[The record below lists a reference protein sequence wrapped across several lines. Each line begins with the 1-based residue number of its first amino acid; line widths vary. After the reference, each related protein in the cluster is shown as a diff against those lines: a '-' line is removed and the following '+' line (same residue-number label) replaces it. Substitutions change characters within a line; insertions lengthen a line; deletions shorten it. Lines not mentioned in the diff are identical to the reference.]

1 VPPLTYLLPDGTIPV
16 LVSAD
21 TPDLMHDEAAALL
34 SYATDH
40 PEVAPKAIADMLF
53 RTRIAR
59 RHRALAMVANR
70 DELLGVLRAVL
81 DGREH
86 PSLIRTDAAAAAHRL
101 AYVFPGQG
109 VQRPGM
115 GRLFYDSIPTFR
127 AEVDRCAEAFATR
140 LGESPLDYLLD
151 EHLSAED
158 NAGTVQPA
166 LFTQMAGLAAM
177 WRSFGIAP
185 YTTIGHSQGEI
196 AAAYV
201 SGMITLADAVSV
213 VGIRARAADEFGSGD
228 YAVAV
233 VAADRDTC
241 EDLLARCPG
250 WAQLSVINSPSMVGI
265 SGDRAT
271 VQDIVDTLGERGTFA
286 RVIRVQYPA
295 HTSLINGLADKV
307 RAATQRDLQ
316 NPKFLETDIGCLGT
330 TLGGPITQDL
340 AVDQYWFWNLRNT
353 VRFDKAIAAALPL
366 GIDTF
371 VELAEHPTLQLA
383 IEENLAAMPEEDER
397 ATMVVG
403 TSTRTATDLGE
414 FTRNLALLAVHDLDY
429 PWECLGAEP
438 DGPTPL
444 PLLDFPNTRMNE
456 TRLWQRY
463 RPVLPQTPTA
473 TSIAAAA
480 EPAPESVA
488 ETTPAR
494 LFVEEWVRLSQRS
507 LVPPRAIGIVD
518 HMGACA
524 ELATA
529 LCLAAA
535 DVGATAH
542 LISDESSRIRNDF
555 NTLAILLPQSP
566 KLDDCAAAAEVA
578 SFFSNRTWWP
588 GLTDAITDCW
598 LVTVGGEAVVAD
610 DAPPDLVHA
619 AASAGFR
626 SIGAQHLGIAFRHL
640 DLLAAPTTSE
650 SANAILTALHT
661 SEESELAFRNGG
673 LYAKRLAEGA
683 TSVADYNEKP
693 LEHVLI
699 TGGTGHLGL
708 EFCDHFAHRARQI
721 TLLSRSGETAAAT
734 DRLRQ
739 IRSATPTQILVT
751 KCDIGD
757 RAAVSQL
764 AEQCQDAPAD
774 LIIHSAMDY
783 SDIELE
789 DITPEK
795 VEKALR
801 AKVVG
806 IWQIMEAFPRA
817 DGCRV
822 ILCSSTAATIGGR
835 GQVVYAAANRMLDAM
850 AHRLR
855 ADGLDCVSVQWG
867 QWTVHLD
874 LGASGRAKLAGT
886 GIVPMS
892 PADALALG
900 MSRLGGNA
908 IVAAVDLARARS
920 ALAILGYGPLV
931 SKLTSPVVATRPLVQ
946 ETNLSQRFIKLL
958 AAAIGVDNPDAIDTT
973 VPMVAIG
980 LDSLQALEFRR
991 RVKVEFKHDLNVAD
1005 ILGGASVADVLAQL
1019 GSQSQGSRQRS
1030 PGLVAA
1036 AERKA
1041 LVEPSDV
1048 FQRAQQV
1055 ADEVIPSTMDMDRL
1069 RSARADLDLV
1079 GMRAMMNTLYPALS
1093 DKAAHTAENIA
1104 TQLEFTPRHQWLLKR
1119 WLGVL
1124 TAHGHLDLDPD
1135 GGYRLLHPVPD
1146 PRYADFFSLSADLG
1160 YPRSLT
1166 VFMQSCNEHLTEL
1179 AQDRIRVQELLFE
1192 DGEMVTAV
1200 AGYRDNVIG
1209 QYLNRVAR
1217 EIIADFVAVLKH
1229 DRSPVRILELGAGT
1243 GATTDDVI
1251 AGLYGMPVDYH
1262 FTDVSKFFLRAA
1274 QERFAEYPQIRYG
1287 ILDLN
1292 TDLRQ
1297 HSRYDIVLATNVLHN
1312 ALHIGQTL
1320 RQLQEI
1326 INPGG
1331 AIVFIETCKANYQL
1345 LTSMKFLMSPNPG
1358 QQHPGQSDIRAGAR
1372 IFLTEDEW
1380 LDQLSAS
1387 GFAPLPVLPAADHPL
1402 RVLDQRIFAA
1412 VHKQ

>member
-1 VPPLTYLLPDGTIPV
+1 
-16 LVSAD
+16 
-21 TPDLMHDEAAALL
+21 
-34 SYATDH
+34 
-40 PEVAPKAIADMLF
+40 
-53 RTRIAR
+53 
-59 RHRALAMVANR
+59 
-70 DELLGVLRAVL
+70 
-81 DGREH
+81 
-86 PSLIRTDAAAAAHRL
+86 
-101 AYVFPGQG
+101 
-109 VQRPGM
+109 
-115 GRLFYDSIPTFR
+115 
-127 AEVDRCAEAFATR
+127 
-140 LGESPLDYLLD
+140 
-151 EHLSAED
+151 
-158 NAGTVQPA
+158 
-166 LFTQMAGLAAM
+166 
-177 WRSFGIAP
+177 
-185 YTTIGHSQGEI
+185 
-196 AAAYV
+196 
-201 SGMITLADAVSV
+201 
-213 VGIRARAADEFGSGD
+213 
-228 YAVAV
+228 
-233 VAADRDTC
+233 
-241 EDLLARCPG
+241 
-250 WAQLSVINSPSMVGI
+250 VI
-265 SGDRAT
+265 
-271 VQDIVDTLGERGTFA
+271 
-286 RVIRVQYPA
+286 
-295 HTSLINGLADKV
+295 
-307 RAATQRDLQ
+307 
-316 NPKFLETDIGCLGT
+316 
-330 TLGGPITQDL
+330 
-340 AVDQYWFWNLRNT
+340 
-353 VRFDKAIAAALPL
+353 
-366 GIDTF
+366 
-371 VELAEHPTLQLA
+371 
-383 IEENLAAMPEEDER
+383 
-397 ATMVVG
+397 G
-403 TSTRTATDLGE
+403 TSNRTATDLGE

-438 DGPTPL
+438 DGPAPL

-463 RPVLPQTPTA
+463 RPALPQTATA
-473 TSIAAAA
+473 TSVALAA
-480 EPAPESVA
+480 EPARESVA

-518 HMGACA
+518 HTGACA

-529 LCLAAA
+529 LCQAAS

-542 LISDESSRIRNDF
+542 LIGDESAGIRSDF

-566 KLDDCAAAAEVA
+566 TLDDGAAAAEVA
-578 SFFSNRTWWP
+578 TFFSNRTWWP
-588 GLTDAITDCW
+588 GLNDAISDCW

-610 DAPPDLVHA
+610 DAPPDPVHA

-626 SIGAQHLGIAFRHL
+626 SIGAEHLGIAFRHL
-640 DLLAAPTTSE
+640 DLPAASTTSE
-650 SANAILTALHT
+650 LANAILTVLHT

-683 TSVADYNEKP
+683 TSVADHNEKR
-693 LEHVLI
+693 LEHVVI

-708 EFCDHFAHRARQI
+708 EFCDHFAHRGARRI
-721 TLLSRSGETAAAT
+721 TLLSRSGETAAAA

-739 IRSATPTQILVT
+739 IRSATTTEILVA

-757 RAAVSQL
+757 RAAVSRL
-764 AEQCQDAPAD
+764 AEQFQDAPAD
-774 LIIHSAMDY
+774 LIIHSAVDY

-789 DITPEK
+789 DITSEK

-806 IWQIMEAFPRA
+806 IWQMMEAFPRT
-817 DGCRV
+817 DNCRV

-835 GQVVYAAANRMLDAM
+835 GQVAYAAANRMLDAM

-874 LGASGRAKLAGT
+874 LGASGKAKLAGT
-886 GIVPMS
+886 GMVPMS
-892 PADALALG
+892 PADALVLG

-908 IVAAVDLARARS
+908 IVAAFDLARARS
-920 ALAILGYGPLV
+920 ALATLGYGPLV
-931 SKLTSPVVATRPLVQ
+931 SELTSPVVETRPPVQ

-958 AAAIGVDNPDAIDTT
+958 AKAIGVDNPDAIDTT

-991 RVKVEFKHDLNVAD
+991 RVQIEFNHDLNVAD

-1019 GSQSQGSRQRS
+1019 GAQSQGPRQPAGS
-1030 PGLVAA
+1030 PGQVATA
-1036 AERKA
+1036 DRKA
-1041 LVEPSDV
+1041 LIEPSDV

-1079 GMRAMMNTLYPALS
+1079 GMRAMMSTLYPALS
-1093 DKAAHTAENIA
+1093 DKAAHTVENIA
-1104 TQLEFTPRHQWLLKR
+1104 AQLEFAPRHQWLLKR

-1124 TAHGHLDLDPD
+1124 TAHGHLDLDSD
-1135 GGYRLLHPVPD
+1135 RGYRLLHPVPD
-1146 PRYADFFSLSADLG
+1146 PRCADLFSLCADLG
-1160 YPRSLT
+1160 YPRALT
-1166 VFMQSCNEHLTEL
+1166 IFMQSCNEHLTEL
-1179 AQDRIRVQELLFE
+1179 AQDRIRVQELLFA

-1209 QYLNRVAR
+1209 QYLNRGAR
-1217 EIIADFVAVLKH
+1217 EIIADFVTGLKH

-1243 GATTDDVI
+1243 GGTTDDVI
-1251 AGLYGMPVDYH
+1251 AGLSGMPVDYH

-1297 HSRYDIVLATNVLHN
+1297 HSRYDIVLAANVLHN

-1320 RQLQEI
+1320 RQLQEM

-1345 LTSMKFLMSPNPG
+1345 LTSLKFLMSPNPG
-1358 QQHPGQSDIRAGAR
+1358 QPHPGQSDIRAGAR

-1380 LDQLSAS
+1380 LDQLCAS
-1387 GFAPLPVLPAADHPL
+1387 GFAPLPVLPPADHPL
-1402 RVLDQRIFAA
+1402 RILDQRIFAA
-1412 VHKQ
+1412 VREQ